1 MTSAVAITPEIS
13 QEFSN
18 YLKCES
24 MLLAR
29 NPDELDRFL
38 NKLIME
44 EVRI

>member
-13 QEFSN
+13 QEFSY
-18 YLKCES
+18 YLKCER

-29 NPDELDRFL
+29 NPDEIDRFL
-38 NKLIME
+38 NKLIMQ